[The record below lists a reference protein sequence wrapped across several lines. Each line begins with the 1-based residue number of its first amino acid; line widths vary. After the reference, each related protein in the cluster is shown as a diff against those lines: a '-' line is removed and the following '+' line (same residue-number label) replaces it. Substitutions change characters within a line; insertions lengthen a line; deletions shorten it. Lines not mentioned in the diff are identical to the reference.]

1 MIKVV
6 LVDDHPLIR
15 KGLSQALNKDEISV
29 VGEASSL
36 SEGVALLNSTTPD
49 ICIVDLNLGSASG
62 IELIKVGMVQNP
74 NCAFVVLTMED
85 DLDTLITAKAAGA
98 RAYITKGSSVENL
111 IEVVKTVL
119 TDRKDFIKLGSFK
132 DGAKRKDFG
141 LTERELEVLQLLSSG
156 ATASAMGSIL
166 FLSEATIKSHLAA
179 IYRKLEAANRA
190 QAVSIAISEKLILK
204 Q

>member
-1 MIKVV
+1 LIKVV

-15 KGLSQALNKDEISV
+15 KGLSQALNKDQISV

-98 RAYITKGSSVENL
+98 RAYITKGSPIENL

-204 Q
+204 

>member
-204 Q
+204 

>member
-1 MIKVV
+1 M
-6 LVDDHPLIR
+6 VDDHPLIR

-62 IELIKVGMVQNP
+62 IDLIKVGVVQNP
-74 NCAFVVLTMED
+74 NCVFVVLTMED

-204 Q
+204 

>member
-1 MIKVV
+1 LIKVV

-62 IELIKVGMVQNP
+62 IELIKVGLVQNS

-85 DLDTLITAKAAGA
+85 DLDTLMAAKAAGA
-98 RAYITKGSSVENL
+98 RAYITKGSPIENL

-204 Q
+204 

>member
-36 SEGVALLNSTTPD
+36 SEGVALLNSTAPD

-85 DLDTLITAKAAGA
+85 DFDTLITAKAAGA

-204 Q
+204 

>member
-15 KGLSQALNKDEISV
+15 NGLSQALNKDEISV

-85 DLDTLITAKAAGA
+85 DLDTLIAAKAAGA

-204 Q
+204 

>member
-1 MIKVV
+1 LIKVV

-98 RAYITKGSSVENL
+98 RAYITKGSPIENL
-111 IEVVKTVL
+111 IEVIKTVL

-204 Q
+204 

>member
-62 IELIKVGMVQNP
+62 IELIKVGVVQNP

-98 RAYITKGSSVENL
+98 RAYITKGSPIENL

-190 QAVSIAISEKLILK
+190 QAVSIAIAEKLILK
-204 Q
+204 

>member
-1 MIKVV
+1 M
-6 LVDDHPLIR
+6 VDDHPLIR

-36 SEGVALLNSTTPD
+36 SEGVALLNSTSPD

-98 RAYITKGSSVENL
+98 RAYITKGSPIENL

>member
-6 LVDDHPLIR
+6 LVDDHPLII
-15 KGLSQALNKDEISV
+15 KGLSQALNKEEISV

-62 IELIKVGMVQNP
+62 IELIKVGIVQNP

-85 DLDTLITAKAAGA
+85 DFDTLITAKAAGA

-204 Q
+204 

>member
-1 MIKVV
+1 M
-6 LVDDHPLIR
+6 VDDHPLIR

-62 IELIKVGMVQNP
+62 IELIKVGVVQNP
-74 NCAFVVLTMED
+74 NCAFVVLTLED

-119 TDRKDFIKLGSFK
+119 TDRKDFIKLGSLK

-204 Q
+204 

>member
-1 MIKVV
+1 LIKIV

-62 IELIKVGMVQNP
+62 IELIKVGVVQNP

-141 LTERELEVLQLLSSG
+141 LTERELEVLQLLSTG

-204 Q
+204 

>member
-1 MIKVV
+1 LIKVV

-36 SEGVALLNSTTPD
+36 SEGVALLNSTSPD

-98 RAYITKGSSVENL
+98 RAYITKGSPIENL

-204 Q
+204 

>member
-62 IELIKVGMVQNP
+62 IELIKVGVVQNP

-98 RAYITKGSSVENL
+98 RAYITKGSPIENL

>member
-62 IELIKVGMVQNP
+62 IELIKVGLVQNS

-85 DLDTLITAKAAGA
+85 DLDTLMAAKAAGA
-98 RAYITKGSSVENL
+98 RAYITKGSPIENL

-141 LTERELEVLQLLSSG
+141 LTERELEVLHLLSSG

-204 Q
+204 

>member
-1 MIKVV
+1 LIKVV

-62 IELIKVGMVQNP
+62 IELIKVGIVQNP

-85 DLDTLITAKAAGA
+85 DLDTLIAAKTAGA
-98 RAYITKGSSVENL
+98 RAYITKGSPIENL
-111 IEVVKTVL
+111 IEVIKTVL

-132 DGAKRKDFG
+132 DGAKRQDFG
-141 LTERELEVLQLLSSG
+141 LTEREIQVLQLLSSG

-204 Q
+204 

>member
-1 MIKVV
+1 LIKVV

-15 KGLSQALNKDEISV
+15 KELSQALNKDEISV

-62 IELIKVGMVQNP
+62 IELIKVGVVQNP

-98 RAYITKGSSVENL
+98 RAYITKGSPIENL

-204 Q
+204 

>member
-111 IEVVKTVL
+111 IEVIKTVL

-204 Q
+204 

>member
-62 IELIKVGMVQNP
+62 IELIKVGIVQNP
-74 NCAFVVLTMED
+74 NCVFVVLTMED

-98 RAYITKGSSVENL
+98 RAYITKGSPIENL

-204 Q
+204 

>member
-62 IELIKVGMVQNP
+62 IDLIKVGVVQNP
-74 NCAFVVLTMED
+74 NCVFVVLTMED

-98 RAYITKGSSVENL
+98 RAYITKGSPIENL

-190 QAVSIAISEKLILK
+190 QAVSIAIAEKLILK
-204 Q
+204 

>member
-85 DLDTLITAKAAGA
+85 DLDTLITAKTAGA
-98 RAYITKGSSVENL
+98 RAYITKGSPIENL

>member
-1 MIKVV
+1 LIKVV

-15 KGLSQALNKDEISV
+15 KGLSQALNKDQISV

-62 IELIKVGMVQNP
+62 IELIKVGVVQNP

-98 RAYITKGSSVENL
+98 RAYITKGSPIENL

-204 Q
+204 

>member
-1 MIKVV
+1 

-15 KGLSQALNKDEISV
+15 NGLSQALNKDEISV

-62 IELIKVGMVQNP
+62 IELIKVGIVQNP

-85 DLDTLITAKAAGA
+85 DFDTLITAKAAGA
-98 RAYITKGSSVENL
+98 RAYITKGSPIENL

>member
-6 LVDDHPLIR
+6 LIDDHPLIR

-62 IELIKVGMVQNP
+62 IELIKVGLVQNS

-85 DLDTLITAKAAGA
+85 DLDTLIAAKAAGA
-98 RAYITKGSSVENL
+98 RAYITKGSPIENL

-204 Q
+204 

>member
-1 MIKVV
+1 LIKVV

-36 SEGVALLNSTTPD
+36 NEGVALLNSTTPD
-49 ICIVDLNLGSASG
+49 ICIVDLNLGSVSG

-98 RAYITKGSSVENL
+98 RAYITKGSPIENL
-111 IEVVKTVL
+111 IEVIKTVL

-204 Q
+204 

>member
-1 MIKVV
+1 M
-6 LVDDHPLIR
+6 VDDHPLIR

-62 IELIKVGMVQNP
+62 IELIKVGVVQNP

-204 Q
+204 

>member
-15 KGLSQALNKDEISV
+15 KGLSQALNKDQISV

-36 SEGVALLNSTTPD
+36 SEGVALLNSTSPD

-111 IEVVKTVL
+111 TEVVKTVL

-204 Q
+204 

>member
-98 RAYITKGSSVENL
+98 RAYITKGSPIENL

-204 Q
+204 

>member
-1 MIKVV
+1 M
-6 LVDDHPLIR
+6 VDDHPLIR

-62 IELIKVGMVQNP
+62 IELIKVGVVQNP

-132 DGAKRKDFG
+132 DSAKRTDFG

-204 Q
+204 

>member
-1 MIKVV
+1 M
-6 LVDDHPLIR
+6 VDDHPLIR
-15 KGLSQALNKDEISV
+15 KGLSQALNKDVISV

-36 SEGVALLNSTTPD
+36 SEGVALLNSTAPD

-98 RAYITKGSSVENL
+98 RAYITKGSPVENL

-204 Q
+204 

>member
-1 MIKVV
+1 M
-6 LVDDHPLIR
+6 VDDHPLIR

-98 RAYITKGSSVENL
+98 RAYITKGSPIENL

-204 Q
+204 

>member
-1 MIKVV
+1 MIKIV

-62 IELIKVGMVQNP
+62 IELIKVGVVQNP

-119 TDRKDFIKLGSFK
+119 TDRKDFIKLGKSP
-132 DGAKRKDFG
+132 
-141 LTERELEVLQLLSSG
+141 
-156 ATASAMGSIL
+156 
-166 FLSEATIKSHLAA
+166 IK
-179 IYRKLEAANRA
+179 IN
-190 QAVSIAISEKLILK
+190 
-204 Q
+204 

>member
-98 RAYITKGSSVENL
+98 RAYITKGSPIENL

-132 DGAKRKDFG
+132 DGANRKDFG

-190 QAVSIAISEKLILK
+190 QAVSIAIAEKLILK
-204 Q
+204 

>member
-1 MIKVV
+1 LIKVV

-98 RAYITKGSSVENL
+98 RAYITKGSPIENL

-132 DGAKRKDFG
+132 VGAKRKDFG

>member
-1 MIKVV
+1 MIKVI

-62 IELIKVGMVQNP
+62 IELIKVGLVQNS

-85 DLDTLITAKAAGA
+85 DLDTLIAAKAAGA
-98 RAYITKGSSVENL
+98 RAYITKGSPIENL

-204 Q
+204 

>member
-1 MIKVV
+1 LIKVV

-62 IELIKVGMVQNP
+62 IELIKVGIVQNP

-204 Q
+204 

>member
-98 RAYITKGSSVENL
+98 RAYITKGSPVENL

-190 QAVSIAISEKLILK
+190 QAVSIAIAEKLILK
-204 Q
+204 

>member
-1 MIKVV
+1 LIKVV

-62 IELIKVGMVQNP
+62 IELIKVGVVQNP

-85 DLDTLITAKAAGA
+85 DLDTLITAKTAGA
-98 RAYITKGSSVENL
+98 RAYITKGSPIENL

-204 Q
+204 

>member
-85 DLDTLITAKAAGA
+85 DLDTLITAKTAGA
-98 RAYITKGSSVENL
+98 RAYITKGSPIENL

-204 Q
+204 

>member
-1 MIKVV
+1 LIKVV

-62 IELIKVGMVQNP
+62 IELMKVGMVQNP

-204 Q
+204 